1 MRMMA
6 TRSDP
11 GEREAARKLLPPRV
25 RRTLFATLGIV
36 LAGALY
42 LVAVRGE
49 ALLLDLA
56 ALRAFCF

>member
-1 MRMMA
+1 MMER
-6 TRSDP
+6 RSDP
-11 GEREAARKLLPPRV
+11 GEREVARQLLPGGV
-25 RRTLFATLGIV
+25 RRALFAALGIV

-42 LVAVRGE
+42 LITVRGE

>member
-1 MRMMA
+1 MA
-6 TRSDP
+6 N
-11 GEREAARKLLPPRV
+11 ARQARQLLPAGV
-25 RRTLFATLGIV
+25 RRALFSALGIV

>member
-1 MRMMA
+1 METQTDLSERGA
-6 TRSDP
+6 TQ
-11 GEREAARKLLPPRV
+11 LLPGRV
-25 RRTLFATLGIV
+25 RRVLFAALGLL